1 MALQISDRY
10 SMKKLLSTAN
20 YRDRAKIF
28 ACPIRVDCDKSG
40 EHEMCSSVYLRF
52 PRICFADICGC
63 AATLSCQTRTATSR
77 RGDCHR
83 RRSDSKSVEKF
94 SAYHNPIIRG
104 RSFIAA
110 LALAN
115 ADLPQSKIGNL
126 KTCPERSGAE
136 SNGSEMVKG
145 GGANRTRE

>member
-1 MALQISDRY
+1 MALRISDRC
-10 SMKKLLSTAN
+10 SMKKSLSTAN
-20 YRDRAKIF
+20 YRDRAKILLV
-28 ACPIRVDCDKSG
+28 IRVDCDKSG

-63 AATLSCQTRTATSR
+63 AAALSCQTRTAASR

-94 SAYHNPIIRG
+94 SPCHIPIIRG

-115 ADLPQSKIGNL
+115 ADLSQSKIGNL
-126 KTCPERSGAE
+126 KSK
-136 SNGSEMVKG
+136 MVKG
-145 GGANRTRE
+145 GGGNRTRE